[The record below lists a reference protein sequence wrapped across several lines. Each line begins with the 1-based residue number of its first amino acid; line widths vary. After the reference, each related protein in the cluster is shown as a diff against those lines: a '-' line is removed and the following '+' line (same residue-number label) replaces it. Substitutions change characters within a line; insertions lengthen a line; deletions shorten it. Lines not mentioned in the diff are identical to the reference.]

1 MRITFNR
8 RRQVSVGCL
17 LPTAFCLLLAAYC
30 SLIFMFRP
38 FQHIHFVGIGGIGM
52 SGIAEV
58 LANLGF
64 RVSGSDQKKS
74 EVTDRLEA
82 LGVEVTEGHA
92 AENVGDAHVVV
103 RSTAVRDDNP
113 EITEARRQSI
123 PVIPRAEMLAEL
135 MRMKPYTVA
144 VAGSHGKTTTT
155 SMVATVL
162 GIAGLDPTF
171 VVGGI
176 VRSYRSNARLGKSD
190 LMVVEADESD
200 RSFLML
206 TPTIA
211 VVTNI
216 DREHMDY
223 YHDMEDVRKC
233 FADFVNKVPFYGAAI
248 LCLDDPHVQAVIPK
262 VERRRVTYGLSAQAD
277 ISAHGISYDQSFG
290 SSFTVWRGIDVL
302 GSISMRVP
310 GKHNVYNSLAAIAVG
325 LELEVPFAKIA
336 EALGEFSGADRRF
349 QFKGEERGIT
359 VVDDYGH
366 HPTEIKATLSA
377 ARIGAPNRRIVVLF
391 QPHRYTR
398 TNDLMDEFAS
408 AFNNADVLLVTD
420 IYAASETPIDGVN
433 AEVLTNRI
441 KIYGHKHAEYIGA
454 MENGPQVLR
463 ETVREGDLVI
473 TLGAGSVHR
482 SGDQLLELLR
492 EA

>member
-1 MRITFNR
+1 
-8 RRQVSVGCL
+8 
-17 LPTAFCLLLAAYC
+17 
-30 SLIFMFRP
+30 
-38 FQHIHFVGIGGIGM
+38 M

-74 EVTDRLEA
+74 EVTAHLEE
-82 LGVEVTEGHA
+82 LKVEVTEGHDA
-92 AENVGDAHVVV
+92 ANVGDAHVVV

-113 EITEARRQSI
+113 EIIEARRRSI

-176 VRSYRSNARLGKSD
+176 VRTYRANARLGKSE

-206 TPTIA
+206 DPMIA

-233 FADFVNKVPFYGAAI
+233 FADFVNKVPFYGAAV

-262 VERRRVTYGLSAQAD
+262 VERRRITYGMSAQAD
-277 ISAHGISYDQSFG
+277 ISAYDIQYDHSFG
-290 SSFTVWRGIDVL
+290 STFQVLSGINVL
-302 GSISMRVP
+302 GRVTLKVP
-310 GKHNVYNSLAAIAVG
+310 GKHNVYNSLAAIAAG
-325 LELEVPFAKIA
+325 LELDVPFDTIA
-336 EALGEFSGADRRF
+336 HALSEFGGAERRF
-349 QFKGEERGIT
+349 QFKGEEHGIT

-398 TNDLMDEFAS
+398 TADLMDEFAS

-420 IYAASETPIDGVN
+420 IYAASENPIEGVN

-441 KIYGHKHAEYIGA
+441 KSYGHKSAEYVGGIDGSA
-454 MENGPQVLR
+454 EVLR
-463 ETVREGDLVI
+463 DRVREGDLVI
-473 TLGAGSVHR
+473 TLGAGTVTR
-482 SGDQLLELLR
+482 IGDKLLGLLR
-492 EA
+492 AGKN

>member
-1 MRITFNR
+1 
-8 RRQVSVGCL
+8 
-17 LPTAFCLLLAAYC
+17 
-30 SLIFMFRP
+30 MFRP
-38 FQHIHFVGIGGIGM
+38 FQHIHFIGIGGIGM

-113 EITEARRQSI
+113 EINEARRQSI

-162 GIAGLDPTF
+162 GTAGLDPTF

-176 VRSYRSNARLGKSD
+176 VRTYRANARLGKSE

-206 TPTIA
+206 TPMIA

-223 YHDMEDVRKC
+223 YHDMEDVRRC
-233 FADFVNKVPFYGAAI
+233 FTDFVNKVPFYGAAV

-262 VERRRVTYGLSAQAD
+262 VERRRITYGLSAQAD
-277 ISAHGISYDQSFG
+277 ISAHDIHFDNSFG
-290 SSFTVWRGIDVL
+290 SSFTVLSGIDVL
-302 GSISMRVP
+302 GKATLKVP
-310 GKHNVYNSLAAIAVG
+310 GKHNVYNSLAAIAVA
-325 LELEVPFAKIA
+325 LELDVPFDTIA
-336 EALGEFSGADRRF
+336 HALGEFSGAERRF

-359 VVDDYGH
+359 LVDDYGH

-398 TNDLMDEFAS
+398 TADLMDEFAS
-408 AFNNADVLLVTD
+408 AFNNADVLLVSD
-420 IYAASETPIDGVN
+420 IYAASETPIEGIN
-433 AEVLTNRI
+433 AEVLTGRI
-441 KIYGHKHAEYIGA
+441 KSYGHKNAEYIGA
-454 MENGPQVLR
+454 LEGAAESLR
-463 ETVREGDLVI
+463 SKVREGDLVI

-482 SGDQLLELLR
+482 SGDQLLELLQ
-492 EA
+492 EEVV

>member
-1 MRITFNR
+1 
-8 RRQVSVGCL
+8 
-17 LPTAFCLLLAAYC
+17 
-30 SLIFMFRP
+30 MFRP

-64 RVSGSDQKKS
+64 RVTGSDQKKS
-74 EVTDRLEA
+74 EVTARLED
-82 LGVEVTEGHA
+82 LGCEITEGHA
-92 AENVGDAHVVV
+92 AGNVGDAHVVV

-113 EITEARRQSI
+113 EIVEAEGRSI

-135 MRMKPYTVA
+135 MRMKLYTVA
-144 VAGSHGKTTTT
+144 CAGSHGKTTTT

-162 GIAGLDPTF
+162 GTAGLDPTF

-176 VRSYRSNARLGKSD
+176 VRSYASNARLGKSE

-206 TPTIA
+206 TPMIA

-233 FADFVNKVPFYGAAI
+233 FTDFVNKVPFYGAAV

-262 VERRRVTYGLSAQAD
+262 VARRRITYGLSAQAD
-277 ISAHGISYDQSFG
+277 ISGHDISYDNAFG
-290 SSFTVWRGIDVL
+290 SSFTVWRGVEVL
-302 GSISMRVP
+302 GQVSLHVP

-325 LELEVPFAKIA
+325 LELDVPFEKIA
-336 EALGEFSGADRRF
+336 QALGEFTGADRRF
-349 QFKGEERGIT
+349 QFKGEEKGIT

-391 QPHRYTR
+391 QPHRYSR

-408 AFNNADVLLVTD
+408 AFNNADVVFVTD
-420 IYAASETPIDGVN
+420 IYAASEQPIDGVD
-433 AEVLTNRI
+433 AEVLTRRI
-441 KIYGHKHAEYIGA
+441 KSYGHKNVEYVGA
-454 MENGPQVLR
+454 LENAPASVGEAL
-463 ETVREGDLVI
+463 REGDLVI

-482 SGDQLLELLR
+482 AGDQLLALLR
-492 EA
+492 GD

>member
-1 MRITFNR
+1 
-8 RRQVSVGCL
+8 
-17 LPTAFCLLLAAYC
+17 
-30 SLIFMFRP
+30 MFRP

-74 EVTDRLEA
+74 EVTARLEE
-82 LGVEVTEGHA
+82 LGCEITEGHA

-113 EITEARRQSI
+113 EIAEAQQRSI

-144 VAGSHGKTTTT
+144 CAGSHGKTTTT

-176 VRSYRSNARLGKSD
+176 VRSYRSNARLGKSE

-206 TPTIA
+206 SPMIA

-233 FADFVNKVPFYGAAI
+233 FADFVNKVPFYGAAV
-248 LCLDDPHVQAVIPK
+248 LCLDDPHVQAVIPN
-262 VERRRVTYGLSAQAD
+262 VARRRITYGLSAQAD
-277 ISAHGISYDQSFG
+277 ISAHDITYDQSFG
-290 SSFTVWRGIDVL
+290 SSFTVLSGINAL
-302 GSISMRVP
+302 GRVSLRVP
-310 GKHNVYNSLAAIAVG
+310 GKHNVYNSLAAIAVA
-325 LELEVPFAKIA
+325 LELDVPFDTIA
-336 EALGEFSGADRRF
+336 HALGEFTGADRRF
-349 QFKGEERGIT
+349 QFKGEEKGVT

-377 ARIGAPNRRIVVLF
+377 ARIAAPNRRIVVLF

-408 AFNNADVLLVTD
+408 AFNNADVLFVTD
-420 IYAASETPIDGVN
+420 IYAASEAPIEGVT
-433 AEVLTNRI
+433 AEILTKRI
-441 KIYGHKHAEYIGA
+441 KSYGHKNAEFIGA
-454 MENGPQVLR
+454 VENAPALMID
-463 ETVREGDLVI
+463 TVREGDLVI
-473 TLGAGSVHR
+473 TLGAGSVSR
-482 SGDQLLELLR
+482 ASDQLVALLR
-492 EA
+492 GDTAEAA

>member
-1 MRITFNR
+1 
-8 RRQVSVGCL
+8 
-17 LPTAFCLLLAAYC
+17 
-30 SLIFMFRP
+30 MFRP

-82 LGVEVTEGHA
+82 LGAEVTEGHA

-113 EITEARRQSI
+113 EISEARRQSI

-162 GIAGLDPTF
+162 GTAGLDPTF

-176 VRSYRSNARLGKSD
+176 VRSYRSNARLGKSE

-206 TPTIA
+206 TPMIA

-233 FADFVNKVPFYGAAI
+233 FADFVNKVPFYGAAV

-262 VERRRVTYGLSAQAD
+262 VERRRITYGLSAQAD
-277 ISAHGISYDQSFG
+277 ISAHEIAYDNSFG

-302 GSISMRVP
+302 GRVNLKVP
-310 GKHNVYNSLAAIAVG
+310 GKHNVYNSLGAIAVG
-325 LELEVPFAKIA
+325 LELDVPFEKIA
-336 EALGEFSGADRRF
+336 EALGEFTGADRRF
-349 QFKGEERGIT
+349 QFKGEEQGIT

-391 QPHRYTR
+391 QPHRYSR

-420 IYAASETPIDGVN
+420 IYAASELPIEGVN
-433 AEVLTNRI
+433 AEILTGRI
-441 KIYGHKHAEYIGA
+441 KSYGHKNAEYIGDLGGSA
-454 MENGPQVLR
+454 EKLAGI
-463 ETVREGDLVI
+463 VREGDLVI

-482 SGDQLLELLR
+482 AGDQLLGLLR
-492 EA
+492 DGVAQT

>member
-1 MRITFNR
+1 
-8 RRQVSVGCL
+8 
-17 LPTAFCLLLAAYC
+17 
-30 SLIFMFRP
+30 MFRP

-64 RVSGSDQKKS
+64 RVTGSDQKKS
-74 EVTDRLEA
+74 EVTARLES

-113 EITEARRQSI
+113 EIIEARRRSI

-144 VAGSHGKTTTT
+144 CAGSHGKTTTT

-162 GIAGLDPTF
+162 GTAGLDPTF

-176 VRSYRSNARLGKSD
+176 VRSYRSNARLGKSE

-206 TPTIA
+206 TPMIA

-233 FADFVNKVPFYGAAI
+233 FADFVNKVPFYGAAV

-262 VERRRVTYGLSAQAD
+262 VERRRITYGMSAQAD
-277 ISAHGISYDQSFG
+277 ISAHDITYDHSFG
-290 SSFTVWRGIDVL
+290 SSFTVLSGIEAL
-302 GSISMRVP
+302 GRVSLRVP
-310 GKHNVYNSLAAIAVG
+310 GKHNVYNSLAAIATG
-325 LELEVPFAKIA
+325 LELDVPFDTIA
-336 EALGEFSGADRRF
+336 HALSEFSGAERRF
-349 QFKGEERGIT
+349 QFKGEERGVT

-408 AFNNADVLLVTD
+408 AFNNADVLFVTD
-420 IYAASETPIDGVN
+420 IYAASEAPIEGVN
-433 AEVLTNRI
+433 AEVLTRRI
-441 KIYGHKHAEYIGA
+441 KSYGHKNADYIGA
-454 MENGPQVLR
+454 LENAGPALADA
-463 ETVREGDLVI
+463 VREGDLVV

-482 SGDQLLELLR
+482 SGDELLALLR
-492 EA
+492 GETSQAAQR

>member
-1 MRITFNR
+1 
-8 RRQVSVGCL
+8 
-17 LPTAFCLLLAAYC
+17 
-30 SLIFMFRP
+30 MFRP
-38 FQHIHFVGIGGIGM
+38 FQHIHFVGVGGIGM

-74 EVTDRLEA
+74 EVTARLEE
-82 LGVEVTEGHA
+82 LGCEITEGHA

-113 EITEARRQSI
+113 EIVEAQRRSI

-144 VAGSHGKTTTT
+144 CAGSHGKTTTT

-176 VRSYRSNARLGKSD
+176 VRSYRSNARLGKSE

-206 TPTIA
+206 TPMIA

-233 FADFVNKVPFYGAAI
+233 FADFVNKVPFYGAAV
-248 LCLDDPHVQAVIPK
+248 LCLDDPHVQAVIPN
-262 VERRRVTYGLSAQAD
+262 VARRRITYGLSAQAD
-277 ISAHGISYDQSFG
+277 ISAHDITYDQSFG
-290 SSFTVWRGIDVL
+290 SSFTVLSGVNAL
-302 GSISMRVP
+302 GRVSLKVP
-310 GKHNVYNSLAAIAVG
+310 GKHNVYNSLAAIAVA
-325 LELEVPFAKIA
+325 LELDVPFDTIA
-336 EALGEFSGADRRF
+336 HALKEFIGADRRF
-349 QFKGEERGIT
+349 QFKGEEKGVT

-377 ARIGAPNRRIVVLF
+377 ARIAAPNRRIVVLF

-408 AFNNADVLLVTD
+408 AFNNADVLFVTD
-420 IYAASETPIDGVN
+420 IYAASEVPIEGVT
-433 AEVLTNRI
+433 AEILTKRI
-441 KIYGHKHAEYIGA
+441 KSYGHKNAEFIGA
-454 MENGPQVLR
+454 VEDAPAIMAEA
-463 ETVREGDLVI
+463 VREGDLVI
-473 TLGAGSVHR
+473 TLGAGSVSR
-482 SGDQLLELLR
+482 ASDQLVALLR
-492 EA
+492 GD

>member
-1 MRITFNR
+1 
-8 RRQVSVGCL
+8 
-17 LPTAFCLLLAAYC
+17 
-30 SLIFMFRP
+30 MFRR
-38 FQHIHFVGIGGIGM
+38 FQHIHFIGIGGIGM

-64 RVSGSDQKKS
+64 RVSGSDLKKS
-74 EVTDRLEA
+74 EVTAHLEE
-82 LGVEVTEGHA
+82 LGVKVYEGHA

-103 RSTAVRDDNP
+103 RSTAVREDNP
-113 EITEARRQSI
+113 EIIEARKQSI
-123 PVIPRAEMLAEL
+123 PLIPRAEMLAEL
-135 MRMKPYTVA
+135 MRMKPHTVA

-162 GIAGLDPTF
+162 GIAGQDPTF

-176 VRSYRSNARLGKSD
+176 VRTYRANARLGKSD

-223 YHDMEDVRKC
+223 YHDMDDVRKC
-233 FADFVNKVPFYGAAI
+233 FADFVNKVPFYGAAV

-277 ISAHGISYDQSFG
+277 VSAHEITYDQSFG

-302 GSISMRVP
+302 GPVTLRVP

-336 EALGEFSGADRRF
+336 EALGEFSGAERRF
-349 QFKGEERGIT
+349 QFKGDEAGIT

-377 ARIGAPNRRIVVLF
+377 ARIGAPNRRIVALF
-391 QPHRYTR
+391 QPHRYSR

-420 IYAASETPIDGVN
+420 IYAASETPIEGVD
-433 AEVLTNRI
+433 AEVLTRRI
-441 KIYGHKHAEYIGA
+441 KSYGHKSAEYIGA
-454 MENGPQVLR
+454 LENGAPVLR
-463 ETVREGDLVI
+463 DTVREGDLVI
-473 TLGAGSVHR
+473 TLGAGSVTR
-482 SGDQLLELLR
+482 VGDQLLTLLR
-492 EA
+492 DGVARASRP